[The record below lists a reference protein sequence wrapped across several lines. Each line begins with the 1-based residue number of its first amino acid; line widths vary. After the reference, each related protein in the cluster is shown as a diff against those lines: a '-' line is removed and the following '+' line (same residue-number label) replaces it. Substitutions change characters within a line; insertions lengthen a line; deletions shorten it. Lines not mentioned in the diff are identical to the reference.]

1 MKKRMSR
8 ILSALLVSALVMS
21 AGNVVQAEDGG
32 ASSTGKAKVEAE
44 AIPQSQGTNVL
55 GTMSDSS
62 SVKEI
67 TAKGDVYGQIPMNKI
82 VTGSEK
88 NFDYGELVYYNISDY
103 RLGKDY
109 YYGYSQPVTLNKG
122 TLQLAVLAREGSE
135 RVYYGLYR
143 DAGLTQAVDSYYW
156 ADSNNKTDKMF
167 KVPAKGTYYLGVYST
182 VYSSI
187 PEGSVA
193 GGARVGAAFYD
204 GSDRALG
211 IGKQI
216 AVGQKDAQSN
226 CFKFKAAQNGVIKAY
241 GSTNA
246 TGYSVALYNSK
257 KKALSGWT
265 PLRYNPTYGVKK
277 GQTYYIRVKS
287 SRNSYGYY
295 NFKITNPAVKE
306 KSGKNK
312 AKAVTVKK
320 GKTVKGTILAGNGQ
334 ADWYKFKKTNK
345 KTTKITIKGQ
355 TNGTFRVRLYRGGK
369 QVSAKTFNYRYGGYE
384 FRLYN
389 YPKGTYYV
397 KVERANAKS
406 SGYYALA
413 WK

>member
-1 MKKRMSR
+1 M
-8 ILSALLVSALVMS
+8 
-21 AGNVVQAEDGG
+21 
-32 ASSTGKAKVEAE
+32 
-44 AIPQSQGTNVL
+44 
-55 GTMSDSS
+55 
-62 SVKEI
+62 
-67 TAKGDVYGQIPMNKI
+67 
-82 VTGSEK
+82 
-88 NFDYGELVYYNISDY
+88 
-103 RLGKDY
+103 
-109 YYGYSQPVTLNKG
+109 
-122 TLQLAVLAREGSE
+122 
-135 RVYYGLYR
+135 
-143 DAGLTQAVDSYYW
+143 
-156 ADSNNKTDKMF
+156 
-167 KVPAKGTYYLGVYST
+167 
-182 VYSSI
+182 
-187 PEGSVA
+187 
-193 GGARVGAAFYD
+193 
-204 GSDRALG
+204 
-211 IGKQI
+211 
-216 AVGQKDAQSN
+216 
-226 CFKFKAAQNGVIKAY
+226 
-241 GSTNA
+241 
-246 TGYSVALYNSK
+246 ALYNSK

>member
-67 TAKGDVYGQIPMNKI
+67 TTKATVSGSIPLNKV
-82 VTGSEK
+82 VTGAEK
-88 NFDYGELVYYNISDY
+88 NVDIGAIAWANTSDY
-103 RLGKDY
+103 RKGKDY
-109 YYGYSQPVTLNKG
+109 YYGYSQQVSLAKG
-122 TLQLAVLAREGSE
+122 TLELAVGGQGTE
-135 RVYYGLYR
+135 RVYYGLYK
-143 DAGLTQAVDSYYW
+143 DAGLTQAVDSYSW
-156 ADSNNKTDKMF
+156 ADPGKITDRMF

-182 VYSSI
+182 VYSST
-187 PEGSVA
+187 PEGTVIMGA
-193 GGARVGAAFYD
+193 AVGARFFN
-204 GSDRALG
+204 GSDRTLG

-226 CFKFKAAQNGVIKAY
+226 YFKFKAAQNGVIKAY
-241 GSTNA
+241 GSKYA

-265 PLRYNPTYGVKK
+265 PLKYNPTYGVKK

>member
-1 MKKRMSR
+1 MRENLF
-8 ILSALLVSALVMS
+8 I
-21 AGNVVQAEDGG
+21 
-32 ASSTGKAKVEAE
+32 
-44 AIPQSQGTNVL
+44 
-55 GTMSDSS
+55 
-62 SVKEI
+62 
-67 TAKGDVYGQIPMNKI
+67 
-82 VTGSEK
+82 
-88 NFDYGELVYYNISDY
+88 YNISDY
-103 RLGKDY
+103 RVGNYK
-109 YYGYSQPVTLNKG
+109 YGYSQPVTLNKG
-122 TLQLAVLAREGSE
+122 TLQLVVRALEGSQ

-143 DAGLTQAVDSYYW
+143 DAELTQAVDYYW
-156 ADSNNKTDKMF
+156 ADSNNKTDRLF
-167 KVPAKGTYYLGVYST
+167 KVSAKGTYYLGVYST

-193 GGARVGAAFYD
+193 GGAQVLAAFYD
-204 GSDRALG
+204 GSDRTLG

-226 CFKFKAAQNGVIKAY
+226 YFKFKAAQNGVIKAY

-312 AKAVTVKK
+312 AKAVTVKRSK
-320 GKTVKGTILAGNGQ
+320 AVKGMILAGNGQ

-345 KTTKITIKGQ
+345 KTTKITVKGQ
-355 TNGTFRVRLYRGGK
+355 TNGAFRVTVYRGGK
-369 QVSAKTFNYRYGGYE
+369 KVSSKTFDYRYRGYE
-384 FRLYN
+384 FTLYN

-397 KVERANAKS
+397 KIERANAKS
-406 SGYYALA
+406 SGYYAMA

>member
-32 ASSTGKAKVEAE
+32 ASSSGKAKVEAE
-44 AIPQSQGTNVL
+44 AIPQSEGTNVL

-62 SVKEI
+62 SAKEI
-67 TAKGDVYGQIPMNKI
+67 AAKATISGRIPLNQI
-82 VTGSEK
+82 VTGAEK
-88 NFDYGELVYYNISDY
+88 NVDIGVVVWTNTSTY

-109 YYGYSQPVTLNKG
+109 YYGYSQQVSLPKG
-122 TLQLAVLAREGSE
+122 TLMLTVGGQGSE
-135 RVYYGLYR
+135 RVRYGLYR
-143 DAGLTQAVDSYYW
+143 DAGLTQAVDSYSF
-156 ADSNNKTDKMF
+156 ADPGNVTERMF
-167 KVPAKGTYYLGVYST
+167 KVPAKGTYYLGVYSD
-182 VYSSI
+182 VYSST
-187 PEGSVA
+187 PEGTVSM
-193 GGARVGAAFYD
+193 GAAVGAQFIN
-204 GSDRALG
+204 GSDRTIG

-216 AVGQKDAQSN
+216 AVGQKDSQSN
-226 CFKFKAAQNGVIKAY
+226 YFKFKAAKNGIIKAY
-241 GSTNA
+241 GSKYA
-246 TGYSVALYNSK
+246 SSYSVALYNSK

-287 SRNSYGYY
+287 SYNSYGFY
-295 NFKITNPAVKE
+295 NFKITNTAVKE

-312 AKAVTVKK
+312 AKAVTVKRSK
-320 GKTVKGTILAGNGQ
+320 AVKGMILAGNGQ

-345 KTTKITIKGQ
+345 KTTKITVKGQ
-355 TNGTFRVRLYRGGK
+355 TNGAFRVTVYRGGK
-369 QVSAKTFNYRYGGYE
+369 KVSSKTFDYRYGGYE
-384 FRLYN
+384 FTLYN

-397 KVERANAKS
+397 KIERANAKS
-406 SGYYALA
+406 SGYYAMA